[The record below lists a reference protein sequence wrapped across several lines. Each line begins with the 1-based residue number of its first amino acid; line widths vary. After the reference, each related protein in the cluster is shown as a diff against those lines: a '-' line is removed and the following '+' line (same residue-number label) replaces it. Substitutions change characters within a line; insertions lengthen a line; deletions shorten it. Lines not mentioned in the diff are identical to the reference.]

1 MADPNIIRMTR
12 AQYEATYG
20 QPVSEA
26 PVVESAPIRMT
37 RAQYESTYGV
47 PAPGGSSAGTNV
59 AGGLLSSLQG
69 LTFGAGDEIVAGG
82 NALIDALTSDIG
94 IGDAYDQRLNQARN
108 FEKAFK
114 TSHPIIGGGLEVAGA
129 LRNPVRL
136 FKGGGSL
143 LTKALKG
150 AGEGAVMGGAYGFG
164 SGEGSAGKRFEQ
176 ASDAAK
182 FGGAF
187 GAAVPSVIGGG
198 KKIASKS
205 RELANRL
212 EEFALGMRP
221 SDYSRSLIKKGM
233 RDGDISIRKAV
244 RGVIDRG
251 TFKTA
256 KTATDAYSA
265 NQNAAE
271 GLFEDVYS
279 LIDKAQKEAP
289 GKVSLAFPKA
299 EKFISSA
306 PVDDRP
312 ALRDALKTF
321 KTLLQ
326 AEGDDTLM
334 GLQKNKV
341 ALYDKVYGPNEAGRE
356 VLDKYLAADLRNM
369 IEKSAPSGLG
379 KQIAQANRK
388 LGEHLEVHKILARAA
403 GREEGT
409 NVFQRLLQRFRTSGG
424 LGMPTLAGIGGY
436 ATMGI
441 PGAAGA
447 AAMGGLV
454 GYGTSPRGAA
464 QMAKMLRQS
473 AYGAERIPALPV
485 TPAAKGLLGSQV
497 STLGGE
503 QSFSIQGRST
513 PGYPRRQTGETGSVG
528 GIQQGGVEYPTSSN
542 PDILP
547 RFRQNN
553 LPYNQDQPIIARSQ
567 GGIEFQP
574 RPGKSGGQ
582 SRPSRRTNRND
593 PRDQNLYNQPQYLR
607 QNNLPYNQDRPMS
620 ENSQAKFEPSSYN
633 GAKVNE
639 FISKLP
645 PLIQAVIRVES
656 AGNPTA
662 QSGAGAQGLMQL
674 MPAMQKAFKVSD
686 PFHPAENVRG
696 GTALLEEEFN
706 RFKDKRL
713 ALAAYNAGSPAVNRA
728 IKKAGSRDW
737 NAVKKFLPKETRD
750 YVPKVLREEIKLT
763 EV

>member
-1 MADPNIIRMTR
+1 MADPNVIRMTR

-26 PVVESAPIRMT
+26 PVVEQAPIKMT

-47 PAPGGSSAGTNV
+47 PAPGGSSTGTNV
-59 AGGLLSSLQG
+59 AGGLLSALQG

-82 NALIDALTSDIG
+82 NAVIDSLVSNVG
-94 IGDAYDQRLNQARN
+94 IGEAYDQRLNQARN
-108 FEKAFK
+108 FERAFK
-114 TSHPIIGGGLEVAGA
+114 ASHPVIGGGLEVAGA

-164 SGEGSAGKRFEQ
+164 SGEGSAGERLEQ
-176 ASDAAK
+176 AADAAK

-205 RELANRL
+205 KQLANKL

-265 NQNAAE
+265 NRKAAS
-271 GLFEDVYS
+271 GLFRNVSS
-279 LIDKAQKEAP
+279 LVDRAQKEAP
-289 GKVSLAFPKA
+289 GKIKLAFPKA
-299 EKFISSA
+299 EGFISSA

-312 ALRDALKTF
+312 ALRDALKNF
-321 KTLLQ
+321 SALLQ
-326 AEGDDTLM
+326 AEGDDTLI

-356 VLDKYLAADLRNM
+356 VLDKYLAADLRGL
-369 IEKSAPSGLG
+369 IEKGAPGELG
-379 KQIAQANRK
+379 KRIAKANRE
-388 LGEHLEVHKILARAA
+388 LGEHLEVHRILARAA

-409 NVFQRLLQRFRTSGG
+409 NAFQQARQLIRTSGG
-424 LGMPTLAGIGGY
+424 VMAPVIAGGTAGAAGLGPVGVAGGVGLGAGIGY
-436 ATMGI
+436 A
-441 PGAAGA
+441 
-447 AAMGGLV
+447 
-454 GYGTSPRGAA
+454 TSPRGAA
-464 QMAKMLRQS
+464 QVAKGLRGVATGFEQVPS
-473 AYGAERIPALPV
+473 IAIS
-485 TPAAKGLLGSQV
+485 PAAKGYLGAETANLIKGASQAP
-497 STLGGE
+497 
-503 QSFSIQGRST
+503 SIGRSMPQEIESESRGAQIGDRST
-513 PGYPRRQTGETGSVG
+513 TGYPLQSP
-528 GIQQGGVEYPTSSN
+528 Q
-542 PDILP
+542 
-547 RFRQNN
+547 FRQN
-553 LPYNQDQPIIARSQ
+553 S
-567 GGIEFQP
+567 
-574 RPGKSGGQ
+574 
-582 SRPSRRTNRND
+582 
-593 PRDQNLYNQPQYLR
+593 
-607 QNNLPYNQDRPMS
+607 LPYNQDRPMS
-620 ENSQAKFEPSSYN
+620 ENSQAKFQPSSYN
-633 GAKVNE
+633 SAKVNE
-639 FISKLP
+639 FISELP
-645 PLIQAVIRVES
+645 PLIRAVIQVES

-662 QSGAGAQGLMQL
+662 QSSAGAQGLMQL

-696 GTALLEEEFN
+696 GMALLEEEFN
-706 RFKDKRL
+706 RFRDKRL

-750 YVPKVLREEIKLT
+750 YVPKVLREEVKLT